1 MSTSPTKTPA
11 LLACMRAPGEQP
23 PFSIVGGRGAT
34 LVLSDGREVIDA
46 GSISASILGHGHPA
60 LVEAVKRAAEAPYV
74 SDGFGDPARF
84 QAAEDLLGIAFAEEA
99 DWVGVVRFFTSASE
113 ANDMALLLA
122 RTVTGRAPLVSRQ
135 LAYHGAVGLAR
146 EASNHP
152 LWNGGLARA
161 AGGWQDP
168 PALDAA
174 WRVLPEPA
182 EDVGGP
188 RPAGAPLDPTLAGA
202 AELLDGAAALITDYG
217 SSGVFFPSPA
227 YQDALAGLAQAAGAQ
242 WISDEAVT
250 GLGRLG
256 RSFAFQHG
264 ATRPDIVTLGK
275 GLTGG
280 ASPGGA
286 VVLSRDFTERLGDR
300 RWMTYSTFRGHP
312 TTVAAISATVRTIRD
327 EGLVERAR
335 TVGERFGAELRAMA
349 ERHACVRRVVGEGL
363 LWAIDLH
370 GDPAHASATWHG
382 DGRAAPLS
390 EVVTGRALE
399 LGALMSAYSG
409 HVVWLVPPL
418 VIEEEALARVVEI
431 LDDALAAADRAAD
444 A

>member
-1 MSTSPTKTPA
+1 MSTTKIPA
-11 LLACMRAPGEQP
+11 LLACMRAPGERP
-23 PFSIVGGRGAT
+23 PFDVVGGEGAT
-34 LVLSDGREVIDA
+34 LRLSDGREVIDA
-46 GSISASILGHGHPA
+46 GSISASILGHRHPA
-60 LVEAVKRAAEAPYV
+60 LVEAIRGAADAPYV
-74 SDGFGDPARF
+74 SDGFGDPART

-122 RTVTGRAPLVSRQ
+122 RTVTGRTPLVSRQ

-161 AGGWQDP
+161 AGGWQNP
-168 PALDAA
+168 PDTDAG
-174 WRVLPEPA
+174 WRILPAPA
-182 EDVGGP
+182 DDVGEP
-188 RPAGAPLDPTLAGA
+188 RPADAPPDPSLAA
-202 AELLDGAAALITDYG
+202 APALLEGAAALITDYG
-217 SSGVFFPSPA
+217 SSGTFFPS
-227 YQDALAGLAQAAGAQ
+227 AQYHDRLVGAAHEAGAL

-256 RSFAFQHG
+256 RSFAFQHCSEQ
-264 ATRPDIVTLGK
+264 PDIVTLGK

-280 ASPGGA
+280 AAPGGA
-286 VVLSRDFTERLGDR
+286 VVLSRDFVERLGDR

-327 EGLVERAR
+327 EGLIERAAR
-335 TVGERFGAELRAMA
+335 VGERFGRDLRAMA
-349 ERHACVRRVVGEGL
+349 AAHPCVRRVAGEGL
-363 LWAIDLH
+363 LWALELE
-370 GDPAHASATWHG
+370 GDPLHESARWHG
-382 DGRAAPLS
+382 DGEATPLS
-390 EVVTGRALE
+390 EVVTGHALAN
-399 LGALMSAYSG
+399 GALMSAYSG

-418 VIEEEALARVVEI
+418 VIEEAALARVVEI
-431 LDDALAAADRAAD
+431 LDGALGAADRAAD